1 MMAQQT
7 ILIVDDEANQR
18 LMLMQALRTDE
29 DRVIATAASVSE
41 ALAWLDSHSADLII
55 TDYNMPVSNG
65 LMLIAQVRQRAL
77 PTRIILITAYSSP
90 EVQEA
95 ARQLAVDHFLTKP
108 VPLTLLRSL
117 ANDASPTA

>member
-41 ALAWLDSHSADLII
+41 ALAWLDSHNADLII

-117 ANDASPTA
+117 ANDATPTA

>member
-1 MMAQQT
+1 MMAHQT

-18 LMLMQALRTDE
+18 LMLAQALRTVE
-29 DRVIATAASVSE
+29 DREIATAASVSE
-41 ALAWLDSHSADLII
+41 ALEWLDDNRADLII

-65 LMLIAQVRQRAL
+65 LVLIAQVRQRAL

-90 EVQEA
+90 EIQEA

-108 VPLTLLRSL
+108 VPLTLLRQL
-117 ANDASPTA
+117 VNGANPS